1 MPRNRSVSAVL
12 GSSVPRPRPQ
22 PFPSRS
28 RSSLRRRAVVGG
40 LVLLS
45 LILITFSF
53 RASSTGTLHQVE
65 SAGVTVLRPF
75 EVAAERVAR
84 PFRDVYGYFRGLVHA
99 KSENERLRQQ
109 VNELRQQALQGKSAQ
124 EQNQEYR
131 KQLHFIDSPLFPGD
145 YSPVNTRIISWSGE
159 FDQQVVIAAGSD
171 QGIKEDTPI
180 VTQDGLVGRVTDV
193 TGSAA
198 HVTLLTDESSAV
210 PARDPKTGATGL
222 VRHGEGEGSLVLDY
236 VPKESDVRQGDVIV
250 TAGTQSKRYPS
261 LFPGGIQIG
270 VVTSVGQSDT
280 ALYKQIQID
289 PYVDFSGL
297 DAVTALITHKR
308 TPKVP

>member
-12 GSSVPRPRPQ
+12 GSSVSRPRPQ

-53 RASSTGTLHQVE
+53 RSGALHGVE

-75 EVAAERVAR
+75 EVGAERVAR

-99 KSENERLRQQ
+99 KSENDRLREQ
-109 VNELRQQALQGKSAQ
+109 VNQLRQQALQGKTAQ
-124 EQNQEYR
+124 EQNR
-131 KQLHFIDSPLFPGD
+131 SLRAQLRFVDGPLFPQD
-145 YSPVNTRIISWSGE
+145 YSAVNTRIISWSGE

-171 QGIKEDTPI
+171 QGLRQDTPI

-193 TGSAA
+193 TGNAA

-210 PARDPKTGATGL
+210 PARDPTTRAKGL
-222 VRHGEGEGSLVLDY
+222 VRHGVGEGSLVLDY
-236 VPKESDVRQGDVIV
+236 VPKESDVQRGDVIV

-261 LFPGGIQIG
+261 LFPGGIKIG
-270 VVTSVGQSDT
+270 WVTSVGQSDT
-280 ALYKQIQID
+280 ALYKQVQVQ

-297 DAVTALITHKR
+297 DAVTALITNKQ

>member
-1 MPRNRSVSAVL
+1 
-12 GSSVPRPRPQ
+12 
-22 PFPSRS
+22 
-28 RSSLRRRAVVGG
+28 
-40 LVLLS
+40 LLS

-99 KSENERLRQQ
+99 KQQNGRLRLQ

-124 EQNQEYR
+124 EQNREFR
-131 KQLHFIDSPLFPGD
+131 AQLHFIDSPLFPRD

-210 PARDPKTGATGL
+210 PARDQKTGATGL
-222 VRHGEGEGSLVLDY
+222 VRHGEGEGSLLLDY
-236 VPKESDVRQGDVIV
+236 VPKESDVREGDVIV

-261 LFPGGIQIG
+261 LFPGAIPIG
-270 VVTSVGQSDT
+270 VVTSVGQIDT
-280 ALYKQIQID
+280 ALYKQIQIN

-297 DAVTALITHKR
+297 DPVTALITHKR
-308 TPKVP
+308 SPKVP